1 MNSDK
6 ANKKEEVSVDKK
18 LANLLLLG
26 WTMLADTCPV
36 ETCKCPLMRSLDGK
50 KYCCGCEAWE
60 NSAKIEKQEI
70 KEIASNNKKKKKIE
84 KEQQPKEIVKEEE
97 KKEIIVTKKE
107 NVNEKVIKVLK
118 KKLDYLTERLD
129 KETDISLIDQLTKS
143 IMLNMDAIK
152 KYEELNI

>member
-50 KYCCGCEAWE
+50 KYCCGCEAWD
-60 NSAKIEKQEI
+60 NSAKIEKQEF
-70 KEIASNNKKKKKIE
+70 KEIASNNIRKTKIE

>member
-60 NSAKIEKQEI
+60 NSAKIEKQEF
-70 KEIASNNKKKKKIE
+70 KEIASNNIRKTKIE

-97 KKEIIVTKKE
+97 KKEMIVTKKE

>member
-60 NSAKIEKQEI
+60 NSAKIEKQEF
-70 KEIASNNKKKKKIE
+70 KEIASNNIRKTKSE

>member
-60 NSAKIEKQEI
+60 NSAKIEKQEF
-70 KEIASNNKKKKKIE
+70 KEIASNNIRKTKIE

-129 KETDISLIDQLTKS
+129 KETDLSLIDQLTKS

>member
-6 ANKKEEVSVDKK
+6 ANKKEEVSVDKE

-60 NSAKIEKQEI
+60 NSAKIEKQEF
-70 KEIASNNKKKKKIE
+70 KEIASNNIRKTKIE

>member
-60 NSAKIEKQEI
+60 NSAKIEKQEF
-70 KEIASNNKKKKKIE
+70 KEIASNNIRKTKIE

-143 IMLNMDAIK
+143 IMLNMDSIK

>member
-60 NSAKIEKQEI
+60 NSAKIEKQEF
-70 KEIASNNKKKKKIE
+70 KEIASNNIRKTQIE

-107 NVNEKVIKVLK
+107 NVNEKVNKVLK

-129 KETDISLIDQLTKS
+129 KETDISLID
-143 IMLNMDAIK
+143 
-152 KYEELNI
+152 

>member
-60 NSAKIEKQEI
+60 NSAKIEKQEF
-70 KEIASNNKKKKKIE
+70 KEIASNNIRKTKIE

-129 KETDISLIDQLTKS
+129 KETDISHIDQLTKS

>member
-1 MNSDK
+1 MNPDK

-60 NSAKIEKQEI
+60 NSAKIEKQEF
-70 KEIASNNKKKKKIE
+70 KEIASNNIRKTKIE

>member
-60 NSAKIEKQEI
+60 NSAKIEKQEF
-70 KEIASNNKKKKKIE
+70 KEIASNNIRKTKIE
-84 KEQQPKEIVKEEE
+84 KEQQPKEIVKEEDLDFLAE
-97 KKEIIVTKKE
+97 SAFADACRPGNPKDTSVEEIKELYK
-107 NVNEKVIKVLK
+107 
-118 KKLDYLTERLD
+118 
-129 KETDISLIDQLTKS
+129 SLL
-143 IMLNMDAIK
+143 
-152 KYEELNI
+152 

>member
-60 NSAKIEKQEI
+60 NSSKIEKQDF
-70 KEIASNNKKKKKIE
+70 KEISSNNIRKTKNE
-84 KEQQPKEIVKEEE
+84 KEQQKQVVKEEVE
-97 KKEIIVTKKE
+97 KKEEIIVTKKE
-107 NVNEKVIKVLK
+107 NVNEKVIRVLK
-118 KKLDYLTERLD
+118 AKLDYLTERLD
-129 KETDISLIDQLTKS
+129 KETDLSIIDQLTKS

-152 KYEELNI
+152 KYEELK

>member
-60 NSAKIEKQEI
+60 NSAKIEKQEF
-70 KEIASNNKKKKKIE
+70 KEIASNNIRKTKIE

-152 KYEELNI
+152 KYEELK

>member
-60 NSAKIEKQEI
+60 NSAKIEKQEF
-70 KEIASNNKKKKKIE
+70 KEIASNNIRKTKIE

-118 KKLDYLTERLD
+118 KKLDYLQERLD

>member
-60 NSAKIEKQEI
+60 NSAKIEKQEF
-70 KEIASNNKKKKKIE
+70 KEIASNNIRKTKIE

-97 KKEIIVTKKE
+97 KKEIIVSKKE

>member
-6 ANKKEEVSVDKK
+6 ANKKEEISVDKK

-60 NSAKIEKQEI
+60 NSAKIEKQEF
-70 KEIASNNKKKKKIE
+70 KEIASNNIRKTKIE

>member
-60 NSAKIEKQEI
+60 NSAKIEKQEF
-70 KEIASNNKKKKKIE
+70 KEIASNNIRKTKIE

>member
-60 NSAKIEKQEI
+60 KSAKIEKQEF
-70 KEIASNNKKKKKIE
+70 KEIASNNIRKTKIE

>member
-60 NSAKIEKQEI
+60 NSAKIEKQEF
-70 KEIASNNKKKKKIE
+70 KEIASNNIRKTKIE

-97 KKEIIVTKKE
+97 KKEIIVIKKE